1 MKTWIIPVSWEMCG
15 KVKIQANSLDEA
27 IEITENDSS
36 IGLPEGDYVD
46 ASWKVEV
53 EDKDFVRGFYNNGQE
68 DELSEQE

>member
-27 IEITENDSS
+27 IEIAENDSS

>member
-27 IEITENDSS
+27 IEIAENDSS

-46 ASWKVEV
+46 ASWKAEV
-53 EDKDFVRGFYNNGQE
+53 EDKDFIRDFYNNGQE

>member
-27 IEITENDSS
+27 IEIAENDGS
-36 IGLPEGDYVD
+36 IGLPEGDYID

-53 EDKDFVRGFYNNGQE
+53 EDKDFIRGFYNNGQE
-68 DELSEQE
+68 DELLEQE

>member
-27 IEITENDSS
+27 IEIAENDNSV
-36 IGLPEGDYVD
+36 GLPEGDYIE

>member
-27 IEITENDSS
+27 IEIAENDSS

-68 DELSEQE
+68 DELLEQE